1 MAANIDAILY
11 INLEHRTDRNI
22 HILNELHKI
31 CTDDSKIH
39 RIDAVKNDNGAL
51 GCGLSHIKA
60 LEYALKQSI
69 NNDWKTILIVEDDFT
84 FKCDSNEIERNIS
97 LLFEHNFDVGL
108 LSHGCLQYYNSDSE
122 IKKVIYSQTTSSY
135 IIKRDYICTLLEN
148 ITYSVNDMISRGLL
162 HENHIDIHW
171 TKLQPINNW
180 YAVFPAIGCQYDN
193 YSDIEKKYV
202 SYI

>member
-1 MAANIDAILY
+1 MSTNIDAILY

-22 HILNELHKI
+22 HILNELHKM

-51 GCGLSHIKA
+51 GCSLSHIKA
-60 LEYALKQSI
+60 LEYALA
-69 NNDWKTILIVEDDFT
+69 NDWKTILIVEDDFT
-84 FKCDSNEIERNIS
+84 FKYDSNEIERNIN

-108 LSHGCLQYYNSDSE
+108 LSHGRLKYHNSNNE

-135 IIKRDYICTLLEN
+135 IIKRDYIYTLLEN
-148 ITYSVNDMISRGLL
+148 ITYSVNDIISHGLL

-171 TKLQPINNW
+171 TNLQPIHKW

-202 SYI
+202 SYT

>member
-1 MAANIDAILY
+1 MSTNIDAILY

-39 RIDAVKNDNGAL
+39 RIDAIKNDNGAL

-60 LEYALKQSI
+60 LEYALKHSI

-84 FKCDSNEIERNIS
+84 FKYDSNEIERNIN

-108 LSHGCLQYYNSDSE
+108 LSHGRLKYHNSNNE

-135 IIKRDYICTLLEN
+135 IIKRDYIYTLLEN

-171 TKLQPINNW
+171 TKLQPIHNW

-202 SYI
+202 AYT

>member
-1 MAANIDAILY
+1 MASNIDAILY

-31 CTDDSKIH
+31 CIDDSKIH

-51 GCGLSHIKA
+51 GCSLSHIKA
-60 LEYALKQSI
+60 LEYALA
-69 NNDWKTILIVEDDFT
+69 NDWKTILIVEDDFT
-84 FKCDSNEIERNIS
+84 FKYDSNEIERNIN

-108 LSHGCLQYYNSDSE
+108 LSHGRLKYHNSNNE

-135 IIKRDYICTLLEN
+135 IIKRDYIYTLLEN
-148 ITYSVNDMISRGLL
+148 ITYSVNDIISHGLL

-171 TKLQPINNW
+171 TNLQPIHKW
-180 YAVFPAIGCQYDN
+180 YAVFPAIGCQYAN
-193 YSDIEKKYV
+193 YSDIEKKNV
-202 SYI
+202 AYI